1 MNDIISELA
10 NKCNLG
16 CLLESPKRIEGG
28 LLNKMFKVST
38 TKGNFAFK
46 LINPEVIKRKEGIK
60 NILFTE
66 KVSNIAK
73 KNGIKCISAIE
84 IKNELIHSI
93 KDNYF
98 LIFDWFEG
106 RPIREAE
113 LNEDKIK
120 IIAKELSKLHKIDYS
135 SLKNECDIYYELD
148 EINFDFYLSKI
159 KEENIYNLVKEIKNR
174 FSNLDKESIVC
185 LKKIKDKKVISHRD
199 LDLPN
204 VLWNNENMPVI
215 IDWETSGWVNPTLEV
230 IDTAWNWA
238 GGKDFFDKNKYS
250 IFINT
255 YEKEGGNL
263 DDYEIAFKAD
273 YKAKLRWFEYNLKRI
288 TIFDFLDEEEKK
300 LGEKEVFRS
309 ADEIIKFDDYKNDM
323 LNYNKNI

>member
-1 MNDIISELA
+1 MNEIISELIK
-10 NKCNLG
+10 KCNLG
-16 CLLESPKRIEGG
+16 SLLEPPKKIEGG

-46 LINPEVIKRKEGIK
+46 LINPEVVKRKDGIK

-73 KNGIKCISAIE
+73 LNGIKCISAIE
-84 IKNELIHSI
+84 INNELIHSI
-93 KDNYF
+93 NDKYF
-98 LIFDWFEG
+98 LIFDWFDG
-106 RPIREAE
+106 RPINESE
-113 LNEDKIK
+113 LTEDKIK
-120 IIAKELSKLHKIDYS
+120 TVAKELCKLHKIEYNN
-135 SLKNECDIYYELD
+135 LKNECDITYELD

-159 KEENIYNLVKEIKNR
+159 KDKNIYNLVKEIKNR
-174 FSNLDKESIVC
+174 FSNLDKESIES

-204 VLWNNENMPVI
+204 VLWNSENIPVI

-250 IFINT
+250 IFVNT

-300 LGEKEVFRS
+300 LGEKEVLRS

>member
-1 MNDIISELA
+1 MNEIILELV
-10 NKCNLG
+10 NKCDLG
-16 CLLESPKRIEGG
+16 NISGLPKKIEGG

-38 TKGNFAFK
+38 TKGNYAFK
-46 LINPEVIKRKEGIK
+46 LINPEVAKRKDGIK
-60 NILFTE
+60 NLIFTE

-73 KNGIKCISAIE
+73 LNGIKCISAIE
-84 IKNELIHSI
+84 INNELIHSI
-93 KDNYF
+93 NGKYF
-98 LIFDWFEG
+98 LIFDWFDG
-106 RPIREAE
+106 RPINESE
-113 LNEDKIK
+113 LTEDKIK
-120 IIAKELSKLHKIDYS
+120 TVAKELCKLHKIEYNN
-135 SLKNECDIYYELD
+135 LKNECDITYELD

-159 KEENIYNLVKEIKNR
+159 KDKNIYNLVKEIKNR
-174 FSNLDKESIVC
+174 FSNLDKESIES

-204 VLWNNENMPVI
+204 VLWNSENIPVI

-250 IFINT
+250 IFVNT

-300 LGEKEVFRS
+300 LGEKEVLRS

>member
-1 MNDIISELA
+1 MNDIILELV

-16 CLLESPKRIEGG
+16 SLLESPIRIEGG

-46 LINPEVIKRKEGIK
+46 LINPEVIKRKEGKK

-84 IKNELIHSI
+84 INNELIHSI

-106 RPIREAE
+106 RPIGETE
-113 LNEDKIK
+113 LTEDKIK
-120 IIAKELSKLHKIDYS
+120 KIAKELSKLHKIDFS
-135 SLKNECDIYYELD
+135 TLKNECDIYYELD
-148 EINFDFYLSKI
+148 EIDFDFYLSKI
-159 KEENIYNLVKEIKNR
+159 KDENIYNLVKEIKNR
-174 FSNLDKESIVC
+174 FNNLDKESIEC

-204 VLWNNENMPVI
+204 ILWNKENMPVI

-250 IFINT
+250 IFMNT
-255 YEKEGGNL
+255 YEKEGGII
-263 DDYEIAFKAD
+263 DDYE
-273 YKAKLRWFEYNLKRI
+273 R
-288 TIFDFLDEEEKK
+288 
-300 LGEKEVFRS
+300 LGEKNTMNRVEELLNEKGIEFYTFKSIGLKEQYVICS
-309 ADEIIKFDDYKNDM
+309 EKYKF
-323 LNYNKNI
+323 ISWF

>member
-1 MNDIISELA
+1 MNEIISELIK
-10 NKCNLG
+10 KCNLG
-16 CLLESPKRIEGG
+16 SLLEPPKKIEGG

-46 LINPEVIKRKEGIK
+46 LINPEVVKRKDGIK

-73 KNGIKCISAIE
+73 LNGIKCISAIE
-84 IKNELIHSI
+84 INNELIHSTNG
-93 KDNYF
+93 KYF
-98 LIFDWFEG
+98 LIFDWFDG
-106 RPIREAE
+106 RPINESE
-113 LNEDKIK
+113 LTENKIK
-120 IIAKELSKLHKIDYS
+120 TVAKELCKLHKIEYNN
-135 SLKNECDIYYELD
+135 LKNECDITYELD

-159 KEENIYNLVKEIKNR
+159 KDKNIYNLVKEIKNR
-174 FSNLDKESIVC
+174 FSNLDKESIES

-204 VLWNNENMPVI
+204 VLWNSEDIPVI
-215 IDWETSGWVNPTLEV
+215 IDWETAGWVNPTLEV

-250 IFINT
+250 IFVNT

-300 LGEKEVFRS
+300 LGEKEVLRS

-323 LNYNKNI
+323 INYNKNI

>member
-1 MNDIISELA
+1 MNEIISELIK
-10 NKCNLG
+10 KCNLG
-16 CLLESPKRIEGG
+16 SLLEPPKKIEGG

-46 LINPEVIKRKEGIK
+46 LINPEVVKRKDGIK

-73 KNGIKCISAIE
+73 LNGIKCISAIE
-84 IKNELIHSI
+84 INNELIHSI
-93 KDNYF
+93 NGKYF
-98 LIFDWFEG
+98 LIFDWFDG
-106 RPIREAE
+106 RPLNESE
-113 LNEDKIK
+113 LTEDKIK
-120 IIAKELSKLHKIDYS
+120 TVAKELCKLHKIEYNN
-135 SLKNECDIYYELD
+135 LKNECDITYELD

-159 KEENIYNLVKEIKNR
+159 KDKNIYNLVKEIKNR
-174 FSNLDKESIVC
+174 FSNLDKESIES
-185 LKKIKDKKVISHRD
+185 LKNIKDKKVISHRD

-204 VLWNNENMPVI
+204 VLWNSENIPVI

-250 IFINT
+250 IFVNT

-300 LGEKEVFRS
+300 LGEKEVLRS

>member
-1 MNDIISELA
+1 MNEIISELIK
-10 NKCNLG
+10 KCNLG
-16 CLLESPKRIEGG
+16 SLLEPPKKIEGG

-46 LINPEVIKRKEGIK
+46 LINPEVVKRKDGIK

-73 KNGIKCISAIE
+73 LNGIKCISAIE
-84 IKNELIHSI
+84 INNELIHSI
-93 KDNYF
+93 NDKYF
-98 LIFDWFEG
+98 LIFDWFDG
-106 RPIREAE
+106 RPINESE
-113 LNEDKIK
+113 LTEDKIK
-120 IIAKELSKLHKIDYS
+120 TIAKELCKLHKIEYNN
-135 SLKNECDIYYELD
+135 LKNECDITYELD

-159 KEENIYNLVKEIKNR
+159 KDKNIYNLVKEIKNR
-174 FSNLDKESIVC
+174 FSNLDKESIES

-204 VLWNNENMPVI
+204 VLWNSENIPVI

-250 IFINT
+250 IFVNT

-300 LGEKEVFRS
+300 LGEKEVLRS